1 MADEDK
7 KEITVSGKKNDKRN
21 VKPAEEKPPEPQWLF
36 YVLSF
41 FVQVAG
47 IVIGAIY
54 MGKPGEECRRF
65 GKNCIIAAVIPFLI
79 YCLCI
84 YIYILFIIA
93 YVLFYILFMAGLI
106 TVLGVSGGGHA
117 FMGALAVAGLS

>member
-1 MADEDK
+1 VADEDK
-7 KEITVSGKKNDKRN
+7 KEIAAAGKKGDTRK
-21 VKPAEEKPPEPQWLF
+21 VDAGEEKPPEPQWLF
-36 YVLSF
+36 YILSF
-41 FVQVAG
+41 LVQVAG

-93 YVLFYILFMAGLI
+93 YFLFYILFMAGLI
-106 TVLGVSGGGHA
+106 TVLGVSGGEHA
-117 FMGALAVAGLS
+117 FINSLVVIGWL

>member
-1 MADEDK
+1 MADENK
-7 KEITVSGKKNDKRN
+7 REITAAGKDNDKRN
-21 VKPAEEKPPEPQWLF
+21 MESAEEKPPEPQWLF

-41 FVQVAG
+41 LVQVAG

-84 YIYILFIIA
+84 YVYILFIVA
-93 YVLFYILFMAGLI
+93 YFLFYILFMTGLI
-106 TVLGVSGGGHA
+106 AVLGVSGGEHA
-117 FMGALAVAGLS
+117 FISMLAVVGWL